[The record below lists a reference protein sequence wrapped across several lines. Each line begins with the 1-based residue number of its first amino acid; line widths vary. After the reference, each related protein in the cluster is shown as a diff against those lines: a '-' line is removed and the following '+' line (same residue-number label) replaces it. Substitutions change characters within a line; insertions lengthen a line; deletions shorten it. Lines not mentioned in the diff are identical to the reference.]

1 MMLVTGDDDGGGG
14 SGVFRLNMN
23 HYQSSTSIVIPS
35 QYYYASTVQ
44 PFIKKRDK
52 ISKDMRENRVSVGIG
67 ERSKTIRLQKIAR
80 RVRKNVKIPYS
91 YRAA

>member
-1 MMLVTGDDDGGGG
+1 MMLNTGDDDGGGGG

-35 QYYYASTVQ
+35 QYYCAVAVQ

-52 ISKDMRENRVSVGIG
+52 ISKDMRENRVSVLVKEARQSGCRKSRDG
-67 ERSKTIRLQKIAR
+67 SERM
-80 RVRKNVKIPYS
+80 
-91 YRAA
+91 